1 VSTSSAVDRGRTAY
15 AARRWQD
22 AFEELTEAERDSGL
36 AAEDLLRLGTV
47 AILMGH
53 FGAGIGHLAH
63 AHEEYLLV
71 GDFRAASR
79 IAAWLGI
86 YFMAADEPAEA
97 SGWLGR
103 AFHLLGELDETV
115 PEQAF
120 ALFPQAQAALY
131 GGDPA
136 AALDLFRRGE
146 NLASS
151 GQDPEITTLCHLG
164 RGQAHVKLGR
174 IEEGMELF
182 DEALVAVMSGEV
194 GAFASGIV
202 YCSVIESCQLAFD
215 VARAQEWTSAL
226 DRWRLA
232 QGGLVAFSGRC
243 HYHRAEL
250 FCLHGAWDEAE
261 EAARQ
266 AVSMLEAG
274 DRSAR
279 YGAFYQQGEIQ
290 RLRGRF
296 EAAEASYE
304 QARRSGYEPE
314 PGWALLR
321 LAEGR
326 PGEALSMLRRAA
338 DDVDPTERRLLLPA
352 FVEAALAAGD
362 VATAHDAAAELAA
375 LSVARPMPWLQA
387 LAAYATAAVLL
398 SQGRA
403 REGLERATASWHRWC
418 ELDAPY
424 EAARSLVLK
433 GRALGALGDED
444 AARLELAGAGRIFE
458 ELGAVPAREQLRR
471 LTPSSAPPS
480 NAPAAAAPEAE
491 GPLSPREREVLALVA
506 AGKPNRAIA
515 AELFLSEKTVAR
527 HVSNILLKLGLPSR
541 DGRCRLCLRARP
553 HPGERVLTAQNYP
566 VGPRKADGEDAQS
579 SRRGCRAPV
588 RTVKTWNSRF
598 SQALSRR
605 RSSLPATCRCWS
617 RPRGRRTSAL
627 TASRTF
633 SWRMWRT

>member
-1 VSTSSAVDRGRTAY
+1 MSTSSAVDRGRTAY

-53 FGAGIGHLAH
+53 FGTGIGHLAH

-71 GDFRAASR
+71 GDIRTASR

-103 AFHLLGELDETV
+103 TLHLLDELDESV

-120 ALFPQAQAALY
+120 ALFPQAQEALY

-136 AALDLFRRGE
+136 AALDLFGRGE

-164 RGQAHVKLGR
+164 RGQAHVKLGS
-174 IEEGMELF
+174 IAEGMELF

-226 DRWRLA
+226 DRWRLS

-279 YGAFYQQGEIQ
+279 YGAYYQQGEIQ
-290 RLRGRF
+290 RLRGHF
-296 EAAEASYE
+296 EAAEDSYE
-304 QARRSGYEPE
+304 QARRSGYEPQ

-321 LAEGR
+321 LAAGR

-338 DDVDPTERRLLLPA
+338 DDIGPTERRLLLPA
-352 FVEAALAAGD
+352 FVETGLAAGD
-362 VATAHDAAAELAA
+362 ALTALGAAEVAA
-375 LSVARPMPWLQA
+375 LSVARPMPWVQA
-387 LAAYATAAVLL
+387 LSAYATAAVLL
-398 SQGRA
+398 SEGRA
-403 REGLERATASWHRWC
+403 KEALERATAAWRRWC

-433 GRALGALGDED
+433 GRALGDLGDED
-444 AARLELAGAGRIFE
+444 AARLELAGAARLFA
-458 ELGAVPAREQLRR
+458 ELGAAPALDQLSR
-471 LTPSSAPPS
+471 LAPSSSAVLP
-480 NAPAAAAPEAE
+480 APALLAE
-491 GPLSPREREVLALVA
+491 QPVPDPGPLSPREREVLALVA
-506 AGKPNRAIA
+506 SGSANRAIA

-541 DGRCRLCLRARP
+541 
-553 HPGERVLTAQNYP
+553 TAAAAYAFEH
-566 VGPRKADGEDAQS
+566 GLAG
-579 SRRGCRAPV
+579 
-588 RTVKTWNSRF
+588 TV
-598 SQALSRR
+598 
-605 RSSLPATCRCWS
+605 
-617 RPRGRRTSAL
+617 
-627 TASRTF
+627 AS
-633 SWRMWRT
+633 

>member
-1 VSTSSAVDRGRTAY
+1 MSTSSAVDRGRTAY

-53 FGAGIGHLAH
+53 FGDGIGHLAH

-71 GDFRAASR
+71 GDVRTASR

-103 AFHLLGELDETV
+103 TLHLLDELDESV

-120 ALFPQAQAALY
+120 ALFPQAQEALY

-136 AALDLFRRGE
+136 DALDLFRRGE

-164 RGQAHVKLGR
+164 RGQAHVKLGS

-226 DRWRLA
+226 DRWRLS

-266 AVSMLEAG
+266 AVSMLKAG

-279 YGAFYQQGEIQ
+279 YGAYYQQGEIQ
-290 RLRGRF
+290 RLRGHF
-296 EAAEASYE
+296 DAADVSYE
-304 QARRSGYEPE
+304 QARRSGYEPQ

-321 LAEGR
+321 LAQGR
-326 PGEALSMLRRAA
+326 PGEALSMLHRAA
-338 DDVDPTERRLLLPA
+338 HGVGPTERRLLLPA
-352 FVEAALAAGD
+352 FVETGLAAGD
-362 VATAHDAAAELAA
+362 ASTAHDAAEELAA
-375 LSVARPMPWLQA
+375 LTAARPMPWLQA
-387 LAAYATAAVLL
+387 LSDYATAAVLL
-398 SQGRA
+398 AQGRA
-403 REGLERATASWHRWC
+403 EEGLERATAAWRRWC

-444 AARLELAGAGRIFE
+444 AARLELAGAGRIFA
-458 ELGAVPAREQLRR
+458 ELGAAPDLDQLSR
-471 LTPSSAPPS
+471 LAPSSSAALPAPTLLAEPP
-480 NAPAAAAPEAE
+480 APDP
-491 GPLSPREREVLALVA
+491 GPLSPRELEVLALVA
-506 AGKPNRAIA
+506 SGAANRAIA

-541 DGRCRLCLRARP
+541 
-553 HPGERVLTAQNYP
+553 TAAAAYAFEH
-566 VGPRKADGEDAQS
+566 GLAG
-579 SRRGCRAPV
+579 
-588 RTVKTWNSRF
+588 TVAW
-598 SQALSRR
+598 
-605 RSSLPATCRCWS
+605 
-617 RPRGRRTSAL
+617 
-627 TASRTF
+627 
-633 SWRMWRT
+633 